1 MAEIEKVVSILRQ
14 QCLWEIHGFDE
25 VGSTM
30 TEARRLAEAGA
41 PSLTVV
47 LADRQTA
54 GRGRYDRIWSSAS
67 GEGLWMTALV
77 RPHILPEQAPWF
89 TLGAAVAVAES
100 LVAFGYPA
108 GIKWPNDV
116 LVAQEGPLFRRK
128 LCGIRAEMDVAE
140 DGTLS
145 WINVGIGL
153 NLLQEQFEGSLK
165 DVAASLRMLG
175 EDVPDR
181 AQCAC
186 AVLDKLEEMGD
197 IFEREGF
204 APVRRR
210 WLDLA
215 LGLGS
220 EATVRDIEGEQ
231 RGVVRDLDEE
241 GHLLLD
247 RAGESQP
254 YRIVAGDLV
263 FTS

>member
-116 LVAQEGPLFRRK
+116 EERRHVEVGCFR
-128 LCGIRAEMDVAE
+128 
-140 DGTLS
+140 
-145 WINVGIGL
+145 
-153 NLLQEQFEGSLK
+153 F
-165 DVAASLRMLG
+165 
-175 EDVPDR
+175 
-181 AQCAC
+181 C
-186 AVLDKLEEMGD
+186 AVALRLVHGEAHDVSLGH
-197 IFEREGF
+197 GF
-204 APVRRR
+204 HCR
-210 WLDLA
+210 
-215 LGLGS
+215 
-220 EATVRDIEGEQ
+220 Q
-231 RGVVRDLDEE
+231 
-241 GHLLLD
+241 
-247 RAGESQP
+247 
-254 YRIVAGDLV
+254 
-263 FTS
+263 

>member
-116 LVAQEGPLFRRK
+116 LVAQ
-128 LCGIRAEMDVAE
+128 
-140 DGTLS
+140 
-145 WINVGIGL
+145 
-153 NLLQEQFEGSLK
+153 
-165 DVAASLRMLG
+165 
-175 EDVPDR
+175 
-181 AQCAC
+181 
-186 AVLDKLEEMGD
+186 
-197 IFEREGF
+197 
-204 APVRRR
+204 
-210 WLDLA
+210 
-215 LGLGS
+215 
-220 EATVRDIEGEQ
+220 
-231 RGVVRDLDEE
+231 
-241 GHLLLD
+241 
-247 RAGESQP
+247 
-254 YRIVAGDLV
+254 
-263 FTS
+263 

>member
-1 MAEIEKVVSILRQ
+1 MAEIEKVVRSLRR
-14 QCLWEIHGFDE
+14 QCLWEIHGFSE
-25 VGSTM
+25 VSSTM

-47 LADRQTA
+47 IADRQTA
-54 GRGRYDRIWSSAS
+54 GRGRYDRVWSSAS
-67 GEGLWMTALV
+67 GEGLWMTVLV
-77 RPHILPEQAPWF
+77 RPRILPEQAPWF

-100 LVAFGYPA
+100 LVGFGYPA
-108 GIKWPNDV
+108 RIKWPNDV
-116 LVAQEGPLFRRK
+116 LVAREGSLFRRK

-145 WINVGIGL
+145 WVNVGIGL
-153 NLLQEQFEGSLK
+153 NLLQERFDGSLK
-165 DVAASLRMLG
+165 SVAASLRMLG
-175 EDVPDR
+175 GDVPDR

-186 AVLDKLEEMGD
+186 AILDKLEEMVG
-197 IFEREGF
+197 IFECEGF

-215 LGLGS
+215 LGLGD

-231 RGVVRDLDEE
+231 RGIVRDLDEE

-247 RAGESQP
+247 RAGESRP